1 MRVAG
6 VEEGDVPAHSKDDFI
21 GSGGGGLVDGS
32 GGDLGGCSLGKGE
45 VMGKVMK
52 RDGGL
57 VEAINGLRGRFQA
70 KREPLKMLNRNLLE
84 SQGRDLASTVLH
96 VPNSSW

>member
-1 MRVAG
+1 MGYV
-6 VEEGDVPAHSKDDFI
+6 I

-32 GGDLGGCSLGKGE
+32 GGDLGGGSLGKGE

-57 VEAINGLRGRFQA
+57 VEAMGGLPPPNPRACRLGEAVSSGFRCA
-70 KREPLKMLNRNLLE
+70 
-84 SQGRDLASTVLH
+84 SQGCLPADASR
-96 VPNSSW
+96 